1 MDFVTHLQKVLGKDC
16 IFVVVDRITKFSNLF
31 FVTTTFTVV
40 QVAKLFFK
48 EVFRLHGLPKSIVS
62 DKDSRLFS
70 AFWQE
75 ILKMVGTNLK
85 PSTIYHP
92 QTDFQT

>member
-1 MDFVTHLQKVLGKDC
+1 M
-16 IFVVVDRITKFSNLF
+16 VDRIAKFGHLF
-31 FVTTTFTVV
+31 VFTTTFIAV
-40 QVAKLFFK
+40 QVVELLFK

-62 DKDSRLFS
+62 DNDNIFFS

-75 ILKMVGTNLK
+75 LLKMVGTNLK